1 VNLAATD
8 RSDFGLEPL
17 TRTRKRKDVADQQ
30 ADAGPKASTAAARS
44 EAAIL
49 AAARTLFLERGLT
62 AVSMDDIARTA
73 GVARQ
78 TVFNRFKTKD
88 GLFRAMIADHW
99 ENWGRGAAIETV
111 PFEAPVEDHLRALG
125 RSIAAFQNDTQHLQ
139 FQRLVVEESR
149 HNDWIGPATYQMGK
163 RPKMKALAAGIAIMH
178 QVGRL
183 HCENPDIAAWQ
194 FVGLVQEFVVWP
206 SLMGIGAP
214 EDIPP
219 ADIVIE
225 EAIRTFMARY
235 GPRT

>member
-1 VNLAATD
+1 MADKQPAPRPRKTAPVTK
-8 RSDFGLEPL
+8 SD
-17 TRTRKRKDVADQQ
+17 K
-30 ADAGPKASTAAARS
+30 
-44 EAAIL
+44 AIL
-49 AAARTLFLERGLT
+49 AAARALFLERGCA
-62 AVSMDDIARTA
+62 AVSMDDIAREA
-73 GVARQ
+73 GVSRQ

-99 ENWGRGAAIETV
+99 ANWGHGVAMESV

-125 RSIAAFQNDTQHLQ
+125 RSIAAFQNDTQQLQ

-163 RPKMKALAAGIAIMH
+163 RPKMKALAAGIALMH
-178 QVGRL
+178 QAGRL
-183 HCENPDIAAWQ
+183 HCEHPEIAAWQ

-206 SLMGIGAP
+206 KLMAIEAP
-214 EDIPP
+214 EDLPP